1 MHPHISQWQN
11 EMIEVAFAVS
21 EPYGKYL
28 GSSLKGTAPE
38 EHEYITKQELS
49 SSIEFGLSHQV
60 PPKKSESTEDRNKN
74 LQPEK
79 AEDNSCKNPDL
90 EPGTITQ
97 ISKRNSHEDTSNLFT
112 VLYKNLPTFQLK
124 ASHILN
130 HSLKEALNYHRFG
143 RKSEE
148 RYNIGGCKVIL
159 QCI

>member
-60 PPKKSESTEDRNKN
+60 PPKKVRIHRGSRQK
-74 LQPEK
+74 
-79 AEDNSCKNPDL
+79 
-90 EPGTITQ
+90 
-97 ISKRNSHEDTSNLFT
+97 
-112 VLYKNLPTFQLK
+112 
-124 ASHILN
+124 
-130 HSLKEALNYHRFG
+130 HSA
-143 RKSEE
+143 RK
-148 RYNIGGCKVIL
+148 G
-159 QCI
+159 